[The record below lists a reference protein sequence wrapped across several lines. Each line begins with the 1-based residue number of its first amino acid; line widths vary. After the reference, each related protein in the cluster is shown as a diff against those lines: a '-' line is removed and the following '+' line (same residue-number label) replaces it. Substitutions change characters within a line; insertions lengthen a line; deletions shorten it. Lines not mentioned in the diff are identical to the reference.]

1 MTSPSKNSSP
11 ISEARIEQYNRDGY
25 LLVSGLIPE
34 DIAAKAEAAMWRC
47 AGIDSNNPP
56 SSWDTSKEES
66 VYIIA
71 WISST
76 ASPRNASPQQH
87 S

>member
-11 ISEARIEQYNRDGY
+11 ISEAQIEQYNRDGY

-56 SSWDTSKEES
+56 SSWDDVQGGICLYNS
-66 VYIIA
+66 VDLVNCFA
-71 WISST
+71 
-76 ASPRNASPQQH
+76 RNALPQQH